1 MTAPNGHA
9 GSASPPHVSA
19 DDALAS
25 QHLGSDS
32 RLPDDRIRQIIDDL
46 EVPFDPHVIEWR
58 VTNTEK
64 DKRRGQLMT
73 YADQRAYTDRLNV
86 LLTPAGWT
94 RKYAVH
100 TSANFQRGKDPKIL
114 AKVLVTCEL
123 TIFGVG
129 SHSATGEEFA
139 DNENALTAAEAQAF
153 KRAATC
159 FGLGRYL
166 YHFTGVWVDLDERKR
181 PTSIPRLFGWATPDG
196 WRKGLRPHNDSNPK
210 SNHQDKVSSAPAH
223 VNRRNGAATTEESFL
238 VGQIEVLAEPLG
250 KALYRGLLK
259 SVARV
264 WNPNQIQDTALQQ
277 RVLEHMQAAERGL
290 QRLKSALE
298 RVGTEPLTRILN
310 SLRVVSLDKVD
321 SLETLKQIVLA
332 LEALPPRTDPNAQL
346 TAGIGSASLDAPRAL
361 TSRAIAET
369 KSTGEL

>member
-19 DDALAS
+19 DNALAS
-25 QHLGSDS
+25 QHLGFDS
-32 RLPDDRIRQIIDDL
+32 RLSDDRIRQIIGDL
-46 EVPFDPHVIEWR
+46 EVPFDPSVIEWR
-58 VTNTEK
+58 VTNTAK
-64 DKRRGQLMT
+64 DKRRGQVMP
-73 YADQRAYTDRLNV
+73 YADQRAYTDRLNAF
-86 LLTPAGWT
+86 LTPAGWT

-100 TSANFQRGKDPKIL
+100 TSANFQRGKDQKTVAKIF
-114 AKVLVTCEL
+114 VTCEL
-123 TIFGVG
+123 TILGLG
-129 SHSATGEEFA
+129 SHSATGEEWA
-139 DNENALTAAEAQAF
+139 DDDNAGTSAEAQAF
-153 KRAATC
+153 KRACSC

-166 YHFTGVWVDLDERKR
+166 YYFTGIWVDIDDRKQPKKI
-181 PTSIPRLFGWATPDG
+181 PTLPEWATPGG
-196 WRKGLRPHNDSNPK
+196 WRKGLRPHNDSNP
-210 SNHQDKVSSAPAH
+210 SSDHQDKVSSAPAH
-223 VNRRNGAATTEESFL
+223 DNRRNGATTNESSL
-238 VGQIEVLAEPLG
+238 VRQIEALAEPLG

-310 SLRVVSLDKVD
+310 SLRVVSLEKVD

-332 LEALPPRTDPNAQL
+332 LEALPPR
-346 TAGIGSASLDAPRAL
+346 S
-361 TSRAIAET
+361 
-369 KSTGEL
+369 